1 LEVFYKIIKKPLVTE
16 KTFDL
21 IEKENKLVFIVDR
34 KANKNQIKK
43 AIEKIYNVK
52 VIKVNTM
59 ITPKGDKKAFIKLHP
74 EYTYPITI
82 PAGYYKGKDEPSEA
96 VGFYVVFITR
106 DDLPEDMIYTVLKA
120 MYKHI
125 DIVKATWPTTEKIM
139 KSDAIK
145 AISAPLHKGS
155 IKYYREVGSEI
166 QEKAILDE

>member
-43 AIEKIYNVK
+43 AIEKIHNVK

-74 EYTYPITI
+74 EYSAQDIAI
-82 PAGYYKGKDEPSEA
+82 
-96 VGFYVVFITR
+96 
-106 DDLPEDMIYTVLKA
+106 DLGIF
-120 MYKHI
+120 
-125 DIVKATWPTTEKIM
+125 
-139 KSDAIK
+139 
-145 AISAPLHKGS
+145 
-155 IKYYREVGSEI
+155 
-166 QEKAILDE
+166 